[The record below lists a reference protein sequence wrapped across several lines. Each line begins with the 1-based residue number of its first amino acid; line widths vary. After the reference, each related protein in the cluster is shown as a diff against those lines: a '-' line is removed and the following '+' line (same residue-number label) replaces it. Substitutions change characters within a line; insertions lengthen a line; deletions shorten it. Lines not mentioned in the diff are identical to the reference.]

1 MSSFVLFFKR
11 LCFYIILT
19 TSIISP
25 PSIYAQNTKRLNKQ
39 IHQIEKDIAY
49 TRTLIK
55 QTKKNKK
62 TSLAQVNLLDKQIKK
77 QSRLLTTLETE
88 INNTNADIEKNK
100 LNILLQNK
108 EIDTLKQEYVRM
120 ISYARKNHNQLD
132 RLMFIF
138 AAKDFNQ
145 AYKRLKYFE
154 QYSTY
159 RKQQIKI
166 ITQKQDSLQATIN
179 KLASLKVSKQNLLDK
194 KRKEQ
199 IQIAQEKQS
208 MQAKLT
214 SLKKREKELK
224 AQLKQH
230 NKRKQKLKK
239 KIEAIL
245 AAEARK
251 AKTTK
256 ATPAQTKL
264 AKDFANN
271 KGHLPW
277 PVAKG
282 VLYSSFGEHPH
293 PVFKRVKTRN
303 DGIDILTDKGQ
314 KARAVFK
321 GEVRNIISVPGSSY
335 FAVLLKHGDYFT
347 LYSNLEEVSV
357 SLGQQVQ
364 VKQTLGIVA
373 QDPTDH
379 TSKLQF
385 QIWHR
390 TQKLNP
396 SKWLLRQ
403 K

>member
-1 MSSFVLFFKR
+1 MSSSVLFFKR
-11 LCFYIILT
+11 LCFYIILII
-19 TSIISP
+19 SIISSP
-25 PSIYAQNTKRLNKQ
+25 PIYTQNTKHLNKQ
-39 IHQIEKDIAY
+39 INQIEKDIAY
-49 TRTLIK
+49 TKMLIN
-55 QTKKNKK
+55 QTKKHKK
-62 TSLAQVNLLDKQIKK
+62 TSLAQVNLLEKQIKE
-77 QSRLLTTLETE
+77 QNRLLETLQTE
-88 INNTNADIEKNK
+88 IDKTNTDIERNK
-100 LNILLQNK
+100 LSILLQNK

-179 KLASLKVSKQNLLDK
+179 KLAALKASKQNLLDK

-199 IQIAQEKQS
+199 IQIAQEKQN
-208 MQAKLT
+208 MQAKLAL
-214 SLKKREKELK
+214 LKKQEKELK
-224 AQLKQH
+224 AQLRKH
-230 NKRKQKLKK
+230 NKRKQKLKNK
-239 KIEAIL
+239 VESIL
-245 AAEARK
+245 TAETRK

-256 ATPAQTKL
+256 ITPEQSKL

-271 KGHLPW
+271 QGYLPW

-314 KARAVFK
+314 KARAVFE

-335 FAVLLKHGDYFT
+335 FAVLVKHGNYFT

-357 SLGQQVQ
+357 SPGQKVK
-364 VKQTLGIVA
+364 VKQPLGIVA

-379 TSKLQF
+379 TTKLQF

-390 TQKLNP
+390 TKKLNP

>member
-1 MSSFVLFFKR
+1 M
-11 LCFYIILT
+11 
-19 TSIISP
+19 
-25 PSIYAQNTKRLNKQ
+25 
-39 IHQIEKDIAY
+39 
-49 TRTLIK
+49 
-55 QTKKNKK
+55 
-62 TSLAQVNLLDKQIKK
+62 AQVNLLEKQIKE
-77 QSRLLTTLETE
+77 QNRLLETLQIE
-88 INNTNADIEKNK
+88 IDKTNTNIKRNK
-100 LNILLQNK
+100 LSILLQNK
-108 EIDTLKQEYVRM
+108 EIDTLRQEYARM
-120 ISYARKNHNQLD
+120 ISYTRKNHNQLD

-154 QYSTY
+154 QYSSY

-166 ITQKQDSLQATIN
+166 ITQKQDSLQTTIN
-179 KLASLKVSKQNLLDK
+179 KLAALKTSKQNLLDK

-199 IQIAQEKQS
+199 IQIAQEKQN
-208 MQAKLT
+208 MQAKLNL
-214 SLKKREKELK
+214 LKKQEKELK

-245 AAEARK
+245 TTETHK

-264 AKDFANN
+264 AKDFTNN

-293 PVFKRVKTRN
+293 PVFNRVKTRN

-373 QDPTDH
+373 QDPSDH
-379 TSKLQF
+379 TTKLQF
-385 QIWHR
+385 QIWHG

-396 SKWLLRQ
+396 LQWLLRQ